1 MTRAVAVRLG
11 AFAGALALAFAGAFA
26 LGSVVDPVAAADPA
40 PSGGHAEGMPVGEAE
55 GGEHGGG
62 HSEPDAQPPG
72 LAVSQSGYT
81 LVPKSTFFQPG
92 KPQTLSFTIQ
102 GPDGKTVT
110 QYTETH
116 EKDLHLI
123 VVRRDLSGFHHVHP
137 TRAADG
143 TWSIPFTFT
152 AGGTWRLFTDF
163 QPTALGKTLTLG
175 ADVNVSGLYIPVP
188 LSEPAS
194 VYSVDGYDVTLAGK
208 PVAGKESEL
217 TFSISRAGKPVTD
230 LQPYL
235 GAFGHLV
242 SLRGGDLAYLHTHP
256 SIEAKAGMKGGPEIQ
271 FGPTFPTAGTY
282 SLFLD
287 FQHAGKVRTAEFT
300 VNVGSTGTAI
310 VPPTELP
317 SASQTPAPS
326 SKPGQTPGQTPGHEE
341 TPHGH

>member
-1 MTRAVAVRLG
+1 MTRAVVLRLG
-11 AFAGALALAFAGAFA
+11 AFVGALALAFAGAFA
-26 LGSVVDPVAAADPA
+26 IGSATDPIAAADPA
-40 PSGGHAEGMPVGEAE
+40 PSSGDHADGMGAEPAGHDE
-55 GGEHGGG
+55 G
-62 HSEPDAQPPG
+62 HSEAGGQPPG
-72 LAVSQSGYT
+72 LAVSESGYT
-81 LVPKSTFFQPG
+81 LVPKATFFQPG
-92 KPQTLSFTIQ
+92 KKENLAFTIQ
-102 GPDGKTVT
+102 GPDGKPVT
-110 QYTETH
+110 QYTQTH

-152 AGGTWRLFTDF
+152 AGGTWRMFTDF
-163 QPTALGKTLTLG
+163 RPAGLDKTLTLG
-175 ADVNVSGLYIPVP
+175 ADLNVSGLYIPVP

-194 VYSVDGYDVTLAGK
+194 LYSFDGYDVTLAGS

-217 TFSISRAGKPVTD
+217 TFSISRGGKLVDD

-256 SIEAKAGMKGGPEIQ
+256 SEDAKAGTKGGPQIK
-271 FGPTFPTAGTY
+271 FGTTFPTAGTY

-287 FQHAGKVRTAEFT
+287 FQHAGKVHTAEFT
-300 VNVGSTGTAI
+300 VNVGTTGTAI
-310 VPPTELP
+310 VPPAELP
-317 SASQTPAPS
+317 SAAPTAPS
-326 SKPGQTPGQTPGHEE
+326 TPGHEE